1 LTVWTANGI
10 AFAEALQK
18 FPQAIGDYAPCDPD
32 SDEAMSGKKGQQ
44 RQWAFL
50 GVAVGLAGEFRQ
62 LR

>member
-18 FPQAIGDYAPCDPD
+18 FPQSIDDYALPSPG
-32 SDEAMSGKKGQQ
+32 SDEAMSAKEGQQ

-50 GVAVGLAGEFRQ
+50 GVAVGLGEFRQ